1 MQLDDYYDRISKA
14 GVELYA
20 VSADPPDASR
30 RLKKRLKS
38 RFTFLADPSGQLLD
52 ALGIRHHEGRND
64 GVDIAY
70 PTAILVDEA
79 GDARWIHVAKTAR
92 HRASEQDVFEA
103 IARLHGSP

>member
-30 RLKKRLKS
+30 RLKKRLKI
-38 RFTFLADPSGQLLD
+38 RFKFLADPSGQQLD

-79 GDARWIHVAKTAR
+79 GDARWVHVAETAR